1 MHLLSSVDKRKQF
14 LGFLAAFF
22 LGGVLLFAAYAKLIE
37 PASFLEQVHLE
48 GLDFL
53 LPAAS
58 VALIAILLETSLGV
72 ALLLGLLNRWVIYG
86 TSALSVFFIYLTGHN
101 YWLVS
106 QGLRDPSTSC
116 GCFGSLIERT
126 PQEAFWQDLFLLGI
140 PLLIIFWCR
149 PKWNRFNRLRSLVSI
164 ATGLVAVIL
173 MVRSPGFTTAA
184 DAIRFGQD
192 VADHSFYAHKVDI
205 FVDGEG
211 DESAKV
217 YFSEARASFLIQS
230 QRFVELIVLDL
241 KKKEFQAF
249 STSSVRSYGEN
260 NMDLVEKPEPL
271 FVGSFTMGAGG
282 VSFSLRSLQVTLVPR

>member
-1 MHLLSSVDKRKQF
+1 MYLLNSVDQGKQF
-14 LGFLAAFF
+14 VGFLAAFL

-37 PASFLEQVHLE
+37 PGIFLEQVHLE
-48 GLDFL
+48 GLDFV

-58 VALIAILLETSLGV
+58 VALVAILLETSLGV

-86 TSALSVFFIYLTGHN
+86 TSALSAFFIYLTGHN

-116 GCFGSLIERT
+116 GCFGSLVERT
-126 PQEAFWQDLFLLGI
+126 PQEAFWQDLFLLGV
-140 PLLIIFWCR
+140 PLLVIFWSR
-149 PKWNRFNRLRSLVSI
+149 PNWDRFTRLRSLVSI

-184 DAIRFGQD
+184 DAIRFGQN
-192 VADHSFYAHKVDI
+192 VADHSFYTHKADI
-205 FVDGEG
+205 FVAGEG

-241 KKKEFQAF
+241 RKKEFQAF
-249 STSSVRSYGEN
+249 STSSIRSYGEN
-260 NMDLVEKPEPL
+260 NIDLAEKAEPL

-282 VSFSLRSLQVTLVPR
+282 VNFSLRSLQITLVPR